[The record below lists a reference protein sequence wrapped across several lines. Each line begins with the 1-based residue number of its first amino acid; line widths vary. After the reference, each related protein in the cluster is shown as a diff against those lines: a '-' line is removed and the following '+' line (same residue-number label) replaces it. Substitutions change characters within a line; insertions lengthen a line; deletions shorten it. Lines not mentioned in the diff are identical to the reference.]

1 MNPLSLIDLSFSY
14 KDMPLMKEVTLN
26 LKQGELIGILG
37 SNGAGKTTLFD
48 LICNIKKPSS
58 GHILNSAKRQI
69 YLTQI
74 LTPPP
79 LLRMSETGDLIRHL
93 DSSTAPTQSEML
105 ARLERWSPSLY
116 KRYSLISQKK
126 VARCSYGE
134 IRSYFTLTL
143 LLLESDLI
151 ILDEPT
157 AGVDAEFRHYIW
169 LAINSA
175 RQEGASVLV
184 SSHYTEEI
192 AANCDRFYMLANQ
205 RLEAF
210 DSGGEFMSRYN
221 ASSLDEAFIKASSHE
236 D

>member
-1 MNPLSLIDLSFSY
+1 MNVLNLIDLRFSY
-14 KDMPLMKEVTLN
+14 GKIPLMKDISLTV
-26 LKQGELIGILG
+26 KAGELIGILG
-37 SNGAGKTTLFD
+37 SNGVGKTTLFD
-48 LICNIKKPSS
+48 LICKVKTPSS
-58 GHILNSAKRQI
+58 GQIITSTKRI
-69 YLTQI
+69 VYLTQI

-79 LLRMSETGDLIRHL
+79 LLRMSETGELIRHL
-93 DSSTAPTQSEML
+93 NSNAHPNHSEML
-105 ARLERWSPSLY
+105 ARLAKWSPVLH

-126 VARCSYGE
+126 IAHCSYGE

-143 LLLESDLI
+143 LLLQSELI

-157 AGVDAEFRHYIW
+157 AGVDAEFRHFIW

-221 ASSLDEAFIKASSHE
+221 ASSLDEAFIKASS
-236 D
+236 DVD

>member
-1 MNPLSLIDLSFSY
+1 MDVMKLIELSFSY
-14 KDMPLMKEVTLN
+14 GNMPLMKDISLTL
-26 LKQGELIGILG
+26 KAGELIGILG

-48 LICNIKKPSS
+48 LICKLKTPSS
-58 GHILNSAKRQI
+58 GRILTSAKRLV

-79 LLRMSETGDLIRHL
+79 LLRMGETGELIRHL
-93 DSSTAPTQSEML
+93 NSNTHPNQSEML
-105 ARLERWSPSLY
+105 ARLAKWSPLLY
-116 KRYSLISQKK
+116 KRYNLISPKK
-126 VARCSYGE
+126 IAHCSYGE

-143 LLLESDLI
+143 LLLQSELI

-210 DSGGEFMSRYN
+210 ESGGVFMSRFN
-221 ASSLDEAFIKASSHE
+221 AFSLDEAFIKASSHE

>member
-1 MNPLSLIDLSFSY
+1 MNILNLKDLSFSY
-14 KDMPLMKEVTLN
+14 ENLPLFKNVTLS
-26 LKQGELIGILG
+26 LRTGEVIGILG

-48 LICNIKKPSS
+48 LICHIKKPS
-58 GHILNSAKRQI
+58 GGQMLNSARRQA

-79 LLRMSETGDLIRHL
+79 LLRMSETGALIKHL
-93 DSSTAPTQSEML
+93 SSTVPPSQSEIM
-105 ARLERWSPSLY
+105 ARLARWSPALY
-116 KRYSLISQKK
+116 KRYDSISQKK

-143 LLLESDLI
+143 LLLRSDLI

-157 AGVDAEFRHYIW
+157 AGVDAEFRHFIW
-169 LAINSA
+169 FAINAA
-175 RQEGASVLV
+175 RKEGASVLV

-192 AANCDRFYMLANQ
+192 AANCDRFYLLANQ
-205 RLEAF
+205 RLDAF
-210 DSGGEFMSRYN
+210 GSGGDFMSRYN
-221 ASSLDEAFIKASSHE
+221 ASSLDEAFITASSHE

>member
-1 MNPLSLIDLSFSY
+1 MNILNLTDLSFSY
-14 KDMPLMKEVTLN
+14 ENLPLIKNVALN
-26 LKQGELIGILG
+26 LNAGERVGILG

-48 LICNIKKPSS
+48 LICKIKKPSS
-58 GHILNSAKRQI
+58 GQVVNSARSQA

-79 LLRMSETGDLIRHL
+79 LLRMSETGELIRHL
-93 DSSTAPTQSEML
+93 SSTVPLSQSEIM
-105 ARLERWSPSLY
+105 ARLAKWSPSLY
-116 KRYSLISQKK
+116 KRYTSISQKK

-157 AGVDAEFRHYIW
+157 AGVDAEFRYYIW

>member
-1 MNPLSLIDLSFSY
+1 MNILNLVDLCFSY
-14 KDMPLMKEVTLN
+14 DNTPIMKNISLTL
-26 LKQGELIGILG
+26 KAGELVGILG

-48 LICNIKKPSS
+48 LICKLKKPSS
-58 GHILNSAKRQI
+58 GTILNSTNRQI

-79 LLRMSETGDLIRHL
+79 LLRMSETGELIRL
-93 DSSTAPTQSEML
+93 LSSTSPSQSEL
-105 ARLERWSPSLY
+105 ISRLSKWPSSLG
-116 KRYSLISQKK
+116 KRYNSISKK
-126 VARCSYGE
+126 KAAHCSYGE

-143 LLLESDLI
+143 LLLRSELI

-157 AGVDAEFRHYIW
+157 AGVDAEFRHFKW
-169 LAINSA
+169 LAIKAA
-175 RQEGASVLV
+175 RKEGASVLV

-205 RLEAF
+205 QLKGFR
-210 DSGGEFMSRYN
+210 SGEEFMSVYH
-221 ASSLDEAFIKASSHE
+221 AASLDEAFIKASTNQ